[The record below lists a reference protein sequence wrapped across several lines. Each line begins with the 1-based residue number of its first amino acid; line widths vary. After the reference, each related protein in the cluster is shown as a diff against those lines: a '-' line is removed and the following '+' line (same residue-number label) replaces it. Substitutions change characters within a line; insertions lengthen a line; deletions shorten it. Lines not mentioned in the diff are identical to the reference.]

1 VNLRIIL
8 MAIGTTA
15 ACAAQNLSDRQIA
28 NRLASENT
36 RSNAVAKVVAAGNAR
51 ISVLLAWTQKP
62 PLGVDEYELDIGL
75 ADAFAQLGTKEAI
88 PFLIK
93 NIGLNRWRDVNVWLK
108 TPKVIQE
115 RLPAVNALISLGPE
129 ALNRV
134 IQAYWQMQRSEDR
147 LAAVF
152 VVSRIAAASEV
163 QDPEARNFLTST
175 ITELNIE
182 RFWAEEG
189 LKSMTERH

>member
-1 VNLRIIL
+1 MKLRILL

-15 ACAAQNLSDRQIA
+15 ACAAQNLSDEQIA
-28 NRLASENT
+28 IRLASENT

-51 ISVLLAWTQKP
+51 IFVLLAWTQRP

-88 PFLIK
+88 PFLIR

-115 RLPAVNALISLGPE
+115 RLPAVNALITLGTE
-129 ALNRV
+129 ALNGV
-134 IQAYWQMQRSEDR
+134 
-147 LAAVF
+147 
-152 VVSRIAAASEV
+152 RIAAASEV
-163 QDPEARNFLTST
+163 QDPQARNFLTST

-182 RFWAEEG
+182 RFWADEG
-189 LKSMTERH
+189 LKSTTSNVSPTAVRAEIEVEWPL

>member
-1 VNLRIIL
+1 
-8 MAIGTTA
+8 MAIGTMA
-15 ACAAQNLSDRQIA
+15 ACSAQNLSDQQIA

-36 RSNAVAKVVAAGNAR
+36 RSNAVARVVAAGNAR
-51 ISVLLAWTQKP
+51 ISVLLAWTQQP

-88 PFLIK
+88 PFLIT

-108 TPKVIQE
+108 APKVIQE
-115 RLPAVNALISLGPE
+115 RLPAVNALIRLGPE
-129 ALNRV
+129 ALNGV
-134 IQAYWQMQRSEDR
+134 IHAYWQMRRSEDR

-152 VVSRIAAASEV
+152 VVSRIAAASQV
-163 QDPEARNFLTST
+163 QGAEARNFLTST
-175 ITELNIE
+175 MTELNIE